1 MDTKYKT
8 IIWDCDGVLLN
19 SNKLK
24 TEIFRSTT
32 ISFGERASS
41 ALVDY
46 HQHNGGLSRYS
57 KYKYFVDVILPQ
69 FCPDDRFSDKSQL
82 HHSLLLKFATLV
94 ESGLKACEV
103 ATNLCE
109 LRTST
114 PDSTWFVVSG
124 SDELELRNILKHHSI
139 DHLFNGGIYGSPSD
153 KYEIIESLLHLDYI
167 KYPVLF
173 IGDSKIDHEVSSF
186 YGFDFLFVTQWTSFA
201 GWQEYCE
208 RHMIKT
214 VPIASAIKFS

>member
-1 MDTKYKT
+1 MHTKYKT

-24 TEIFRSTT
+24 TEAFRSTT
-32 ISFGERASS
+32 ISFGESASS

-46 HQHNGGLSRYS
+46 HLQNGGLSRYS
-57 KYKYFVDVILPQ
+57 KYKYFVEVILPH
-69 FCPDDRFSDKSQL
+69 FCPHGNLPDKSQL
-82 HHSLLLKFATLV
+82 LHSLLLQFASLV
-94 ESGLKACEV
+94 ESGLKDCEV

-109 LRTST
+109 LRTTT
-114 PDSTWFVVSG
+114 PDSVWFVVSG
-124 SDELELRNILKHHSI
+124 SDESELRNILQHHSI

-173 IGDSKIDHEVSSF
+173 IGDSKIDHQVSSF
-186 YGFDFLFVTQWTSFA
+186 YGFDFLFVTQWTSFG
-201 GWQEYCE
+201 GWQEYCDQ
-208 RHMIKT
+208 HMIRT
-214 VPIASAIKFS
+214 VPIASAIKFL